1 MAFRSVAVP
10 WLSGG
15 LLMLG
20 YAGYS
25 WLRAR
30 RALPK
35 APSSPER
42 EPIELLSSKL
52 EHVPEEVAIDDEVA
66 IDYESEPLTANNNAA
81 RRKAD
86 LGALFLGR
94 ASQALSPFQFGPDW
108 PSQPR

>member
-25 WLRAR
+25 WLRAK

-35 APSSPER
+35 APSPSET
-42 EPIELLSSKL
+42 EPIEIELLSSKL
-52 EHVPEEVAIDDEVA
+52 EHVPDEVA
-66 IDYESEPLTANNNAA
+66 IDSEPEPVPANNNAL
-81 RRKAD
+81 RRNAD